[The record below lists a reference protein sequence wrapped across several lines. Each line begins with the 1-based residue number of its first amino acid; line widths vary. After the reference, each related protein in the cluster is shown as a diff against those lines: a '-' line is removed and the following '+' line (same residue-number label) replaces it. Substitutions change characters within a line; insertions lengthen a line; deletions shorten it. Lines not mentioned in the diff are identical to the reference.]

1 MYKRQVLDQS
11 EEKQRIIQELSYK
24 LGLTPIVVMPKFAFE
39 KTGPKK
45 ISNCIFPPVTKWLR
59 GFMDA
64 EYVVTDSFHG
74 TVFSIIFNKP
84 FIVIANKERG
94 LGRFTSLLRMLGLE
108 SRLVYTFDDITD
120 QLIYTSIDY
129 TQVNRI
135 LRRERDRALEFL
147 KASLR

>member
-1 MYKRQVLDQS
+1 MRSVSDAAPNEHQISAYHGFTEYNVYLEEWMAYIQCS
-11 EEKQRIIQELSYK
+11 EAVI
-24 LGLTPIVVMPKFAFE
+24 
-39 KTGPKK
+39 
-45 ISNCIFPPVTKWLR
+45 
-59 GFMDA
+59 
-64 EYVVTDSFHG
+64 TDSFHG